1 MIFNLLQVIFILL
14 IFFPIRY
21 ITYMV
26 TDVWGVPKWIDYKP
40 FSCNLCLTF
49 WYLIGIYLSV
59 GLIFNLYITLF
70 GGISLAIL
78 NAIAMYIDQ
87 RNKTIRI

>member
-14 IFFPIRY
+14 IFFPIKY
-21 ITYMV
+21 IAYKI
-26 TDVWGVPKWIDYKP
+26 TDVWGAPNWIDYKP

-49 WYLIGIYLSV
+49 WCLIGIYLSI
-59 GLIFNLYITLF
+59 GLIFKLYITLF
-70 GGISLAIL
+70 GGISIAIL

-87 RNKTIRI
+87 RNKTIKI